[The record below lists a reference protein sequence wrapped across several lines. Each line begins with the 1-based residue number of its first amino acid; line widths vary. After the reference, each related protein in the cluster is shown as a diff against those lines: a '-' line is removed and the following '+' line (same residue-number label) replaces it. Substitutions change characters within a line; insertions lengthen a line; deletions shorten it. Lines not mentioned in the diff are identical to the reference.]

1 MRRMKERKKVVNCS
15 EIEFINE
22 VANDCILNMSDKDKE
37 YLIDNPRAIEYHFS
51 YCLYIRNHYI
61 HNRDF
66 SEATFW
72 AEPDHLSSQIIRVI
86 FSKLLPEYVFGNTF
100 IEGLYQNKGFIKLRR
115 EYKNIYGNYPVTMVA
130 DYSQK
135 IVSEP
140 THSRAG
146 LHTNAEVD
154 LDVELEIIKGNHE
167 IINKAIEQLIKE
179 LAELVWRTKSLRETV
194 AECGIS
200 YDDISEKV
208 EQIKKIF
215 YEDSEYIPL
224 EVCLLPYKKQI
235 GKTRYLAYRKALSKQ
250 LSDNP
255 RLVEKLDIVYFHD
268 RVLARSVLK
277 YGWVLKYLPMYQD
290 DDVMVKYS
298 LEHNG
303 EAIQY
308 AAKRFQ
314 LDREWVRFAI
324 EHSQYSTIMFLDC
337 MEPYRKDKE
346 LVYLACKVQRWNF
359 VYVDESY
366 RDDFELA
373 KICMEQN
380 DNPNRIFSYLSKRLK
395 DNKELVMLDLQ
406 ESCPDTKEYSARLR
420 NDDEVAAKLY
430 ELHGTDSWAWD
441 HMNNRLKKKY
451 GIAD

>member
-1 MRRMKERKKVVNCS
+1 MRRMKGREKVVHSS

-37 YLIDNPRAIEYHFS
+37 YLIDNPRAIDYHFS
-51 YCLYIRNHYI
+51 YCMYIRNHYI

-100 IEGLYQNKGFIKLRR
+100 IEGLYENKGFIKLRR
-115 EYKNIYGNYPVTMVA
+115 EYKNIYGNYPVTMVE

-135 IVSEP
+135 IVLEP
-140 THSRAG
+140 THSRTEW
-146 LHTNAEVD
+146 HTNPEID
-154 LDVELEIIKGNHE
+154 LDVELEILKRNHE
-167 IINKAIEQLIKE
+167 ISNKVMEQLINE
-179 LAELVWRTKSLRETV
+179 LAELVWRTELLREIV
-194 AECGIS
+194 AACGIP

-208 EQIKKIF
+208 EQIKQIF

-250 LSDNP
+250 LSGNP
-255 RLVEKLDIVYFHD
+255 RLVEKLDKVYFYD
-268 RVLARSVLK
+268 RVLAKSVLK
-277 YGWVLKYLPMYQD
+277 YGWVLRYLPMYQD

-298 LEHNG
+298 LKHDG

-314 LDREWVRFAI
+314 LDREWVRYAI
-324 EHSQYSTIMFLDC
+324 EHSQDGTIMFLDC
-337 MEPYRKDKE
+337 MKPYRKDKE
-346 LVYLACKVQRWNF
+346 LVYFACKVQRWNF

-380 DNPNRIFSYLSKRLK
+380 GNPNRIFSYLSKRLK

-406 ESCPDTKEYSARLR
+406 ERCPDAEEYSARLR

-430 ELHGTDSWAWD
+430 ELHGTDSWAWY
-441 HMNNRLKKKY
+441 HMSKRLKKKY
-451 GIAD
+451 GIVD

>member
-1 MRRMKERKKVVNCS
+1 MRRTKEREKVVHNS

-22 VANDCILNMSDKDKE
+22 VANDCILNMSDKNKE
-37 YLIDNPRAIEYHFS
+37 YLIENPRAIDYHFS
-51 YCLYIRNHYI
+51 YCVYIRNHYI

-100 IEGLYQNKGFIKLRR
+100 IEELYENKGFIKLRR
-115 EYKNIYGNYPVTMVA
+115 EYKNIYGNYPATMVA
-130 DYSQK
+130 DYSRK
-135 IVSEP
+135 IVLEP
-140 THSRAG
+140 THSRAEW
-146 LHTNAEVD
+146 HTNPEID
-154 LDVELEIIKGNHE
+154 LDVESEILKRNHE
-167 IINKAIEQLIKE
+167 ISNKAMEQLIKE
-179 LAELVWRTKSLRETV
+179 LAELVWRTESLRKI
-194 AECGIS
+194 AAKCGIP

-208 EQIKKIF
+208 EQIKQIF

-255 RLVEKLDIVYFHD
+255 RLIEKLDKVYFYD

-277 YGWVLKYLPMYQD
+277 YGWVLRYLPMYQD

-298 LEHNG
+298 LKHDG

-314 LDREWVRFAI
+314 LDREWVKFAI
-324 EHSQYSTIMFLDC
+324 EHSQDGTIMFLDC
-337 MEPYRKDKE
+337 MRPYRKDKE
-346 LVYLACKVQRWNF
+346 LVYLSCKVQRWNF

-373 KICMEQN
+373 KMCMEQK

-406 ESCPDTKEYSARLR
+406 ERFPDTEEYSARLR

-430 ELHGTDSWAWD
+430 ELYGTDSWAWY
-441 HMNNRLKKKY
+441 HMNKRLKKKY